1 MNREAQRTEALE
13 KANRVRSA
21 RRLLKAE
28 LREGRTSL
36 HRVLYDPPPCIDSMK
51 MVDVLTTRRG
61 LGPMKAERALR
72 RSHVGPNRALGDLT
86 RREIDAV
93 VDALLRLPSG
103 EGVVNDAS

>member
-36 HRVLYDPPPCIDSMK
+36 HRVLYDPPPCID
-51 MVDVLTTRRG
+51 
-61 LGPMKAERALR
+61 
-72 RSHVGPNRALGDLT
+72 
-86 RREIDAV
+86 
-93 VDALLRLPSG
+93 
-103 EGVVNDAS
+103 